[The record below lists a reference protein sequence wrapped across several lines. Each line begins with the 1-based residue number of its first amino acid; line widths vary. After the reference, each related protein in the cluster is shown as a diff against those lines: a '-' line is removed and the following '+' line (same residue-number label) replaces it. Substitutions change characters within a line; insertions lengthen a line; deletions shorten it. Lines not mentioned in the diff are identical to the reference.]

1 VTATV
6 TLSVT
11 TGASA
16 GRTQVFTERTTC
28 VIGRADD
35 CTVRIGDPQVS
46 RHHCLLDINPPD
58 VRIRD
63 FGSLNGTF
71 VNGTEIGRRR
81 KGQSPEEG
89 ARILFRERDLRD
101 GDEIRLGTEA
111 TLRLTVRVDIACP
124 ACGRELAGAGGC
136 PECGADRAAGSARC
150 EQCGRD
156 VGHEVG
162 ARRGGFVCAA
172 CRRDPRGVVAALL
185 RRAAGP
191 GVALTAIRGY
201 SIVREL
207 GRGGQGVVYLAEHE
221 ASGQLMALKVL
232 LAQVAVEEWARSG
245 FLREIETTRA
255 LRHPNVVEL
264 LDSGSTGGTF
274 YLACEYCDGGSVGD
288 LLRDAGGRLPPA
300 EAVEITVQALAG
312 LVHAHTVPLP
322 GVQRADGGD
331 GPARGLVHRD
341 IKPSNILLA
350 GTGDRAVAKLA
361 DFGLAKAF
369 DGAGLSGHT
378 RTGSV
383 GGTVAYMSRQQILDY
398 KFAKPE
404 VDVWATAASLYR
416 MLTGSPPRD
425 FPPGKDPIAVILRE
439 PARPIRERD
448 PSIPPRLAALIDAAL
463 VDTPRIAVT
472 SAEEFRTALLDA
484 L

>member
-162 ARRGGFVCAA
+162 ARRGGFVCAS
-172 CRRDPRGVVAALL
+172 C
-185 RRAAGP
+185 
-191 GVALTAIRGY
+191 
-201 SIVREL
+201 S
-207 GRGGQGVVYLAEHE
+207 
-221 ASGQLMALKVL
+221 
-232 LAQVAVEEWARSG
+232 AR
-245 FLREIETTRA
+245 
-255 LRHPNVVEL
+255 
-264 LDSGSTGGTF
+264 
-274 YLACEYCDGGSVGD
+274 
-288 LLRDAGGRLPPA
+288 
-300 EAVEITVQALAG
+300 
-312 LVHAHTVPLP
+312 
-322 GVQRADGGD
+322 
-331 GPARGLVHRD
+331 
-341 IKPSNILLA
+341 
-350 GTGDRAVAKLA
+350 
-361 DFGLAKAF
+361 
-369 DGAGLSGHT
+369 
-378 RTGSV
+378 
-383 GGTVAYMSRQQILDY
+383 
-398 KFAKPE
+398 
-404 VDVWATAASLYR
+404 
-416 MLTGSPPRD
+416 
-425 FPPGKDPIAVILRE
+425 
-439 PARPIRERD
+439 
-448 PSIPPRLAALIDAAL
+448 
-463 VDTPRIAVT
+463 
-472 SAEEFRTALLDA
+472 
-484 L
+484 